1 VIGDISCDVDGG
13 IECTVKATDP
23 GNPVFVYVPE
33 DDSIRDGVKGKGPV
47 IMSVD
52 NLPSELPKDAS
63 IYFSS
68 VLREFIPALVRADFS
83 VDFDDLDLPY
93 ALKKAIIVYKGE
105 FTSDYLYLNEYL

>member
-33 DDSIRDGVKGKGPV
+33 DDSIRDGVKGNGPV